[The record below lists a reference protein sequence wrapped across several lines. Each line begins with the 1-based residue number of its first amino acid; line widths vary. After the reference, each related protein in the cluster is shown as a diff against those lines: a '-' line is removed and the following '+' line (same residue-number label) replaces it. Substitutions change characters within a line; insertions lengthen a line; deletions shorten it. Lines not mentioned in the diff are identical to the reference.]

1 MWDLSEDRAGI
12 VHNYTISWHDID
24 ESQGT
29 VTITQ
34 EKKTLSG
41 ADSWVTSASG
51 LMGGQEYLIC
61 LLSWQTL
68 PCLQN
73 TGIQDEET
81 AEHYTMSVNEDE
93 ERDISKEIKHQQ
105 DTCPVKTLAT
115 VSLSVS
121 LTALVISCVFGTLV
135 IVSYFAPDTNVDK
148 IPELCRL
155 PPDPGPCSSSVNRQV
170 IISHGH
176 VSHCPQSY
184 SISGCCF
191 F

>member
-1 MWDLSEDRAGI
+1 
-12 VHNYTISWHDID
+12 
-24 ESQGT
+24 
-29 VTITQ
+29 
-34 EKKTLSG
+34 
-41 ADSWVTSASG
+41 
-51 LMGGQEYLIC
+51 MGGQEYLIC
-61 LLSWQTL
+61 LLSCQTL

-135 IVSYFAPDTNVDK
+135 IVRYFSPEANDDK
-148 IPELCRL
+148 IPDLCRL

-170 IISHGH
+170 IILHGH
-176 VSHCPQSY
+176 VVGVGCHEVLIHTKFVYVSDTEPQMSSKY
-184 SISGCCF
+184 F
-191 F
+191 LRV